1 MMRFKTGY
9 WKRGAVKA
17 QARTLEDKT
26 VTEYEHEDMFT
37 GTVKRRTQVTDR
49 TEATSEP

>member
-1 MMRFKTGY
+1 MLTEFVRYGMRFKTGY

-26 VTEYEHEDMFT
+26 VTEYEHEDL
-37 GTVKRRTQVTDR
+37 
-49 TEATSEP
+49 

>member
-1 MMRFKTGY
+1 MKKSVEAAWRADVDGVCAIGMMRFKTGY

-26 VTEYEHEDMFT
+26 VTEYEHEDM
-37 GTVKRRTQVTDR
+37 
-49 TEATSEP
+49 